1 MSSSRARAT
10 ASVRLAAPS
19 LRRWLAALSR
29 LVPRRRWGE
38 VFTVT
43 PATLLTWHW
52 RLVARTRV
60 YTGRHRPG
68 RLSAAATIRKLVI
81 GIAIDNPT

>member
-1 MSSSRARAT
+1 M
-10 ASVRLAAPS
+10 
-19 LRRWLAALSR
+19 
-29 LVPRRRWGE
+29 
-38 VFTVT
+38 T

-52 RLVARTRV
+52 RLVARTWV